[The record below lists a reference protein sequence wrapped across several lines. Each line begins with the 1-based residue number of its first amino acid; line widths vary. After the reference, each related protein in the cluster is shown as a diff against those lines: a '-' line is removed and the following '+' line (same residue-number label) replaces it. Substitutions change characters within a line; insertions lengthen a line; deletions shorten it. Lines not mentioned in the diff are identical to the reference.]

1 MSALSQRRA
10 IQEAI
15 DELQALAKDVRRP
28 RPADWSPEAADER
41 TARRI
46 EQIAQKLERG
56 TSE

>member
-1 MSALSQRRA
+1 MSTLSQRRA

-15 DELQALAKDVRRP
+15 DALQALARDIRRP
-28 RPADWSPEAADER
+28 RPADWTPEDADER

-46 EQIAQKLERG
+46 EQIAQKLQRG